1 MDSITLDTPLAQQC
15 SSGLLA
21 DADGKVQGL
30 WLSYLGERNMAGHDS
45 EYHLG
50 LDISAILPCL
60 RPLQKGVKPKLRSLN
75 IELMPVQI
83 AQGVSMGL
91 SNEWI
96 SKVEK
101 SNNTKHQLFLVRRME
116 AGSASSQVLKELDLV
131 LAINDETIT
140 RMSQL
145 DVQYN
150 AEILKMVS
158 RTRDQE

>member
-1 MDSITLDTPLAQQC
+1 
-15 SSGLLA
+15 
-21 DADGKVQGL
+21 
-30 WLSYLGERNMAGHDS
+30 MAGHDS

-60 RPLQKGVKPKLRSLN
+60 RPLQNGVKPKLRSLN

-101 SNNTKHQLFLVRRME
+101 SNNTKHQLFLIRRME

-158 RTRDQE
+158 RTRD